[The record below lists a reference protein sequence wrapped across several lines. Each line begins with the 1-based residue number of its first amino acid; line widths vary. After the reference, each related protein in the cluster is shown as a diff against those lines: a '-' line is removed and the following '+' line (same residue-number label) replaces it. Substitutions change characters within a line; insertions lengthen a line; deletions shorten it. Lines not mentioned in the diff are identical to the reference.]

1 MNEEKLFLQK
11 SPNHLIHLE
20 MEFSYNRVP
29 ELLESTAEP
38 NPETSSRKLPL
49 LPILVTSYIP

>member
-1 MNEEKLFLQK
+1 MNGGKLFLQK

-29 ELLESTAEP
+29 ELLESTEEA
-38 NPETSSRKLPL
+38 NP
-49 LPILVTSYIP
+49 